1 MPNLDHY
8 PEYYSPDGGP
18 WDDPC
23 WNNDWEIDL
32 LAEGYKTLAQ
42 WNDLGRVVKSG
53 KKGIYLSCARR
64 YVFNIQE
71 TEENIRLAR
80 FFSKKRNRLIQID
93 RKIDNI
99 MNKDKLIL
107 FLIRNKFEYVQTVS
121 NVWKD
126 AFKLSIK
133 SNHLFILFRK
143 NGVDIKLYDGGLGE
157 YSIQM
162 EKYSFQSGHRISFS
176 YNESSMSIFYFI
188 VQLVSVFNMGG
199 NIKFMMESVE

>member
-8 PEYYSPDGGP
+8 SEYYSPDNGP
-18 WDDPC
+18 WDNPC
-23 WNNDWEIDL
+23 WNDDWEIDL
-32 LAEGYKTLAQ
+32 LAKGYKTLAQ
-42 WNDLGRVVKSG
+42 WNNLGRVVKSG

-71 TEENIRLAR
+71 TEENIRLAK
-80 FFSKKRNRLIQID
+80 FFTKKRYKLIPVD
-93 RKIDNI
+93 RKIDNTI
-99 MNKDKLIL
+99 NKDKLIL
-107 FLIRNKFEYVQTVS
+107 FLIRNKFEYIQTVS

-157 YSIQM
+157 YSIQI
-162 EKYSFQSGHRISFS
+162 EKYSFQSGHKISFS
-176 YNESSMSIFYFI
+176 YNESSISIFYFI

-199 NIKFMMESVE
+199 NIKFMMESIE

>member
-42 WNDLGRVVKSG
+42 WNDLGRVVKRG

-157 YSIQM
+157 YSIQR

>member
-157 YSIQM
+157 YSIQR
-162 EKYSFQSGHRISFS
+162 EKYSFQSGHGISFS

-199 NIKFMMESVE
+199 NIKFKMESVE

>member
-53 KKGIYLSCARR
+53 KKGIYLSCARC

-199 NIKFMMESVE
+199 NIKFMMETVE

>member
-8 PEYYSPDGGP
+8 PQYYSPDGGP

-23 WNNDWEIDL
+23 WNNDWEIEL
-32 LAEGYKTLAQ
+32 LTQGYKTMAQ
-42 WNDLGRVVKSG
+42 WNDLGRVIKSG

-64 YVFNIQE
+64 YVFDVQE
-71 TEENIRLAR
+71 TEENIRLAK
-80 FFSKKRNRLIQID
+80 FFSKKRNKLIQVD
-93 RKIDNI
+93 RKKDNI
-99 MNKDKLIL
+99 ASKDKLIL
-107 FLIRNKFEYVQTVS
+107 FLIRNKFQYIQTVS

-143 NGVDIKLYDGGLGE
+143 NGVDIKLYDDELGE
-157 YSIQM
+157 YSIKM
-162 EKYSFQSGHRISFS
+162 EKYSFLSGHRVSFS

-188 VQLVSVFNMGG
+188 VQLVSVFNMEG
-199 NIKFMMESVE
+199 NIRFMMESVE

>member
-162 EKYSFQSGHRISFS
+162 EKYTFQSGCRLSLS
-176 YNESSMSIFYFI
+176 YNESSISIFYFI
-188 VQLVSVFNMGG
+188 VQLISVFNVGG
-199 NIKFMMESVE
+199 NIRLMMESV